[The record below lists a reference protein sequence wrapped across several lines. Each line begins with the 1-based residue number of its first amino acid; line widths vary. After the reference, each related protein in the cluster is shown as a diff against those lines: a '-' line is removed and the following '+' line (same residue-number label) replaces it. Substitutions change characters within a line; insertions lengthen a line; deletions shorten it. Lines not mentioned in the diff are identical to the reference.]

1 MAAPYFPARRRCFPF
16 LLATIPFTQKNVTP
30 TNVSLKKLPLKKLPL
45 KKLPLRK
52 MPLRKIIYTRIGV
65 MVSNYEVGAEVVG
78 QG

>member
-1 MAAPYFPARRRCFPF
+1 MAPYFPARRRCFPF

-30 TNVSLKKLPLKKLPL
+30 TNVSLKKLPRKKLPL

-52 MPLRKIIYTRIGV
+52 MASYARSGV